1 MVFGVLKQRGPLL
14 PKAPK
19 GCGWRA
25 ALFFK
30 ELAEQA
36 QTGNLRVAAVVQLK
50 TVVKS
55 QRRDHPEFVQ
65 LSYDNIHSSMQA
77 QNCPAAIRCNISAV
91 QLLICCPLLSRS
103 FTTWSRVILQSAR
116 MDDTPSFSASRS

>member
-55 QRRDHPEFVQ
+55 QRRDHPEFLQ
-65 LSYDNIHSSMQA
+65 LSYGNIHPPCKLKIA
-77 QNCPAAIRCNISAV
+77 Q
-91 QLLICCPLLSRS
+91 
-103 FTTWSRVILQSAR
+103 LQYDA
-116 MDDTPSFSASRS
+116 TYPQFSC